1 MNYKKSIIGSII
13 AFVIATSCCWLPAL
27 IIMLGGASSM
37 LAFAKGIEQFS
48 GVFMAI
54 GASRTMTADNK
65 ETGIAIAHMTAVRA
79 L

>member
-37 LAFAKGIEQFS
+37 LASKVLRNDVNKKEVKNDLLSI
-48 GVFMAI
+48 MAPSP
-54 GASRTMTADNK
+54 GLEPGTY
-65 ETGIAIAHMTAVRA
+65 
-79 L
+79 